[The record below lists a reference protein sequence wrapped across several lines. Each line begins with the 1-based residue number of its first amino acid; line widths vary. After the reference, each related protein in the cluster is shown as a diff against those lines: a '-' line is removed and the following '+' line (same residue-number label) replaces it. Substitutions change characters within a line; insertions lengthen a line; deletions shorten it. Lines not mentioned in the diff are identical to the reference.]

1 MAKST
6 FERALEKQQQEQK
19 RIADNQRRMSEKQ
32 AREEKERARNAS
44 IDAQAQSIVGNATN
58 YNGLRIM
65 DRESEL
71 FLEEALKKVDSEDPY
86 GEITIRINDLPEN
99 LQRSFSLQIKK
110 LEHYGIIS
118 GAVNYTYFVRFTLTP
133 EGLSYFTDKEKALSM
148 PEKMKQTQR
157 QKYDVFISHA
167 TKDKEDYVDELFVVL
182 RKLGINI
189 FYDTESISWGDNL
202 KQTILNGT
210 AESEF
215 AIIVISQNFFSRE
228 WTELELNEFLN
239 QQNENGQKK
248 ILPLLH
254 NITIDELKAH
264 YPELGEVLAIN
275 SKDYSKQD
283 VAILLAKELIKR
295 YR

>member
-6 FERALEKQQQEQK
+6 LERAIEKQQHEQK
-19 RIADNQRRMSEKQ
+19 RNAENQRRMAEKQ
-32 AREEKERARNAS
+32 AREERERARDAS
-44 IDAQAQSIVGNATN
+44 IEAQAQSIVGNAAN
-58 YNGLRIM
+58 YNGFRLL
-65 DRESEL
+65 DGESEL
-71 FLEEALKKVDSEDPY
+71 LLEQALKKIDSENPY
-86 GEITIRINDLPEN
+86 KEIAIKIEDLPEN

-118 GAVNYTYFVRFTLTP
+118 GAVNYTYFARFTLTP
-133 EGLSYFTDKEKALSM
+133 EGRSYFDDKEKALSM
-148 PEKMKQTQR
+148 PEKTINTNR

-167 TKDKEDYVDELFVVL
+167 TKDKEDYVDELYMAI

-189 FYDTESISWGDNL
+189 FYDTDSISWGDKL

-228 WTELELNEFLN
+228 WTELELKEFLN
-239 QQNENGQKK
+239 QQNESGQKK

-254 NITIDELKAH
+254 NITIEELKTH
-264 YPELGEVLAIN
+264 YPELGEVLAIS
-275 SKDYSKQD
+275 SKDHDKQD